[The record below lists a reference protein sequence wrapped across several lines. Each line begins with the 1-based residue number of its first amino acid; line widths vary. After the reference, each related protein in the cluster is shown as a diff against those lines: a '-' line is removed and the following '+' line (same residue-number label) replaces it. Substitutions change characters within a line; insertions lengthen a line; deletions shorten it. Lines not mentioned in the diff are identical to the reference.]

1 MICFILSGIGGDEML
16 FENFE
21 DIMSYEYVY
30 PVDVWLVREF
40 KKAKHYEPGELIN
53 DEFKEFILTFTEGV
67 IKRGRRKYGET
78 EDEWRLLWFHFISQR
93 NLYRDTHTFEYSHFL
108 IILDQAL
115 ILEHEG
121 QPIPNLLR

>member
-1 MICFILSGIGGDEML
+1 ML

-30 PVDVWLVREF
+30 PVDTWLVREF
-40 KKAKHYEPGELIN
+40 QKAKHYSPGDLIG
-53 DEFKEFILTFTEGV
+53 DDFKEFIIEFTENF

-108 IILDQAL
+108 IILDQCL

-121 QPIPNLLR
+121 RPIPNLLR